1 MGYFLKLFPA
11 IGFLLLCQT
20 LYSISAK
27 AAGTGEIVFTSTR
40 DGNPEIYV
48 MNPDGSGQI
57 NLTQHA
63 DKDFNPTW
71 SPDGEQILFVS
82 NRDGFYDLYLMNPDG
97 ENVQRVFRENAR
109 REQPTWSPDGKR
121 IAYAVPEEKSIK
133 IAAITGGPEKHLT
146 RIDGHYGHPAWS
158 PDGTEIAY
166 GWLSSGSI
174 RTINLNT
181 DAVTSLLPRRG
192 FFMWHPAWSPT
203 ENRIAFAGVKRPK
216 NHVGALIVTDKT
228 TLYIFDRDGMWVKH
242 IVKEPIIS
250 HPTWSPNGSE
260 ILYERRIGHHKQLF
274 KVDLKHR
281 KPQQLTHSGENY
293 FADWIDNPRL
303 PVEPTPLTLTTVWG
317 ELKRK

>member
-1 MGYFLKLFPA
+1 MGHFLKLFFA
-11 IGFLLLCQT
+11 IVFMLLCQN

-27 AAGTGEIVFTSTR
+27 AAETGEIVFTSTR

-71 SPDGEQILFVS
+71 APDGEHILFVS

-133 IAAITGGPEKHLT
+133 IAATTGGPEKHVT
-146 RIDGHYGHPAWS
+146 QIDGHYGHPAWS

-181 DAVTSLLPRRG
+181 DAVTSILPRRG

-260 ILYERRIGHHKQLF
+260 ILYERRIGHHTQLF
-274 KVDLKHR
+274 KVDLKRR

-317 ELKRK
+317 KLKRK